1 MIVAG
6 IFLYLICGS
15 ALTSGSLYGY
25 ETYGGEEWWR
35 SYKFL
40 KFYSPSGKNYFVD
53 FESGE
58 LSLESSESI
67 EEQESAKDVTS
78 PYISFV
84 SATFKVYDI
93 FFEHQDFRYIP
104 RIVEKQVQYVD
115 RSDFIRHSLHSF
127 VGPDMQIYTLTY
139 GPSDITIDS
148 GHPEKD
154 LDHLWIKTLGPF
166 SKWEHKYI
174 FSQNGDT
181 AMDITL
187 EPFKIPPGHSI
198 QLAEM
203 NAGQLKEQGILF
215 ANFNTPS
222 GTGYLITNKLNIA
235 IDRDISD
242 KVDQSYIAFTEPSGK
257 VYDIYF
263 KEDGSQYSVRM
274 VERNSGVDENMY
286 YVIEP
291 IVQLLSFVGPDKKT
305 YRIGHKNESGVEI
318 PILDSTPTT
327 SSDFRV
333 TFIVP
338 HKYYTKHVHFI
349 FSNEGKT
356 LYDRVDEEDSTK
368 LAELPEQPV
377 NEVEVNSEFA
387 RSSFLTFYSP
397 SGRIYYITPA
407 ELTAVAKGTH
417 DNSNSPYISFALED
431 GKTSSIYYESSGAV
445 ELKFSASDR
454 ANSSNF
460 MMLQSFITPDRKY
473 HKILTT
479 VENKVRIPSID
490 ITHQPKDPFDATQV
504 DCLTISMV
512 TTAREYRYKFT
523 WNGDKLIFVG
533 TYPLKRVSTGV
544 LKSLIG

>member
-35 SYKFL
+35 SNNFL
-40 KFYSPSGKNYFVD
+40 KFCSPGGKNYLID

-58 LSLESSESI
+58 LSLERSESI
-67 EEQESAKDVTS
+67 EGQEIADVTS

-84 SATFKVYDI
+84 WVTFKIYDI
-93 FFEHQDFRYIP
+93 FFEHQDLLYIP

-139 GPSDITIDS
+139 GPSNITIDS
-148 GHPEKD
+148 DHPEKE
-154 LDHLWIKTLGPF
+154 LDNLWIKTLGPF

-187 EPFKIPPGHSI
+187 EPFKMPPGHSI

-203 NAGQLKEQGILF
+203 DAGQLKDLSLLF

-235 IDRDISD
+235 IDRDTSD
-242 KVDQSYIAFTEPSGK
+242 KIDQSYIAFTEPSGK

-263 KEDGSQYSVRM
+263 KQDGSQYAARI
-274 VERNSGVDENMY
+274 VERNSDVDVN
-286 YVIEP
+286 IFEP
-291 IVQLLSFVGPDKKT
+291 IIQLLSFVGPDEKT
-305 YRIGHKNESGVEI
+305 YRIDHKNESGVEI

-327 SSDFRV
+327 PSDFRI
-333 TFIVP
+333 TFIVS

-349 FSNEGKT
+349 FSNEGKA
-356 LYDRVDEEDSTK
+356 LYDRVDEDDSTK
-368 LAELPEQPV
+368 LAEQPEQLL
-377 NEVEVNSEFA
+377 NEVEVNGEFA
-387 RSSFLTFYSP
+387 KSSFLTFYSP
-397 SGRIYYITPA
+397 SGRIYYITPG

-417 DNSNSPYISFALED
+417 DNSNSPYISFTLQD
-431 GKTSSIYYESSGAV
+431 GRTSSIYYESSGAT
-445 ELKFSASDR
+445 EMKFSASDR
-454 ANSSNF
+454 GNSSSL
-460 MMLQSFITPDRKY
+460 MMLQSFITPDRKF

-479 VENKVRIPSID
+479 VENGVRIPFID
-490 ITHQPKDPFDATQV
+490 ITPQPKDPFDTRQV
-504 DCLTISMV
+504 DCLRLYVV
-512 TTAREYRYKFT
+512 TSVREYRYLFT
-523 WNGDKLIFVG
+523 WNGDKLILAG
-533 TYPLKRVSTGV
+533 AYPLKRVTTGV